1 MLHQETAAT
10 LVKRGLTR
18 YSAPHDGAGFP
29 IRARRPESV
38 LVGWRVTASAACW
51 LVAGLLTVA
60 VGRDPGSEL
69 PDGERF
75 FTISRTTERPVFS
88 RDTQD
93 RRLALAL
100 GCELKHAHRLAYA
113 APFNLE
119 DERLFSPI
127 GINCHLC
134 PRQACSQRAH
144 QPLFIELPIDP
155 KRRGNTRY
163 ES

>member
-69 PDGERF
+69 PDGEQLRGL
-75 FTISRTTERPVFS
+75 TPAVRQLV
-88 RDTQD
+88 
-93 RRLALAL
+93 
-100 GCELKHAHRLAYA
+100 
-113 APFNLE
+113 LE
-119 DERLFSPI
+119 YFERL
-127 GINCHLC
+127 N
-134 PRQACSQRAH
+134 RA
-144 QPLFIELPIDP
+144 PAGAPTTP
-155 KRRGNTRY
+155 
-163 ES
+163 